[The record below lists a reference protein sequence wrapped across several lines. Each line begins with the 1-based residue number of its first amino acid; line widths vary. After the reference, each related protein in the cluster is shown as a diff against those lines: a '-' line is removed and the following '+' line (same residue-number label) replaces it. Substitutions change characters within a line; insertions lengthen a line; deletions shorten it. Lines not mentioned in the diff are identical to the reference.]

1 MSLNYC
7 AAGKEYE
14 DCLVENAFFQ
24 DLWEVFLHVVQSFR
38 CWWPKKSILMHVLDR
53 IGRRN
58 ITWLDIYIA
67 GEPHGMT
74 PKAAMT
80 LIDFYAP
87 NEYMESTRKKSR
99 QHAAACQLA
108 SDLQLSEP
116 SMETFDKIQQLWTER
131 EATLLGCVEHSVRA
145 STQDAMEDLHRH
157 NAELAQRHMAEL
169 NQRQEELQHTFSK
182 VQTARLDHLR
192 DGLGSVQVQLTELLA
207 TRDAAA
213 RDSALALLS
222 HLQELERQVNAGR
235 QQFAPAHNHFI
246 AGALHG
252 SPPSTVAPSAI
263 TYHDRHAAG
272 LRAHRVPRLEEG
284 ARAQAGHQDSQTRQA
299 EYQASREFEPW
310 SPPAYTTIGGD
321 SRSTWS

>member
-1 MSLNYC
+1 
-7 AAGKEYE
+7 
-14 DCLVENAFFQ
+14 
-24 DLWEVFLHVVQSFR
+24 
-38 CWWPKKSILMHVLDR
+38 MHVLDR

-58 ITWLDIYIA
+58 VTWLDIYIA

-116 SMETFDKIQQLWTER
+116 SMETFEKIQQLWTER

-145 STQDAMEDLHRH
+145 HTEDVMEDLHRH

-169 NQRQEELQHTFSK
+169 NQRQEELQHTIAK
-182 VQTARLDHLR
+182 AQTAHLDHLR

-207 TRDAAA
+207 SSQSSCAMRDAAA

-222 HLQELERQVNAGR
+222 HLQELERQVNAAGR
-235 QQFAPAHNHFI
+235 QKFAPAHNQLS

-263 TYHDRHAAG
+263 TYPDRHAAG

-284 ARAQAGHQDSQTRQA
+284 ARAQAGHQDLQTRQA
-299 EYQASREFEPW
+299 EYQASREFETW
-310 SPPAYTTIGGD
+310 SPPAYTTIEGD